1 MFEAQINNQNKKN
14 NCVEMWLIKT
24 ATGTSECKR
33 ARAREG
39 EAERERERE
48 LFKMKRTAHNQSKN
62 AR

>member
-39 EAERERERE
+39 EAERESC
-48 LFKMKRTAHNQSKN
+48 LK
-62 AR
+62 

>member
-48 LFKMKRTAHNQSKN
+48 KVV
-62 AR
+62 

>member
-39 EAERERERE
+39 EAERE